1 MHPRL
6 ITNEPSTGMLRIG
19 DLPSAPQPERPPTI
33 AITFYFVS
41 PFSEVYI
48 IGFY

>member
-1 MHPRL
+1 MHMMDAPKAYHL
-6 ITNEPSTGMLRIG
+6 VRIG

-41 PFSEVYI
+41 PFLEVYK